1 MNVEETNIE
10 GLYVLSPKLFKDD
23 RGYFYESFNKKLF
36 EKMGINSDFVQDNES
51 YSQKGTIRGLHFQK
65 GVHAQAKL
73 VRCSKGVVFDVAV
86 DLRVGSSTFGKWYGV
101 ILSGENKKQF
111 YVPRGFAHG
120 FSVLS
125 DVAIFNYKCDNFYNK
140 ESESGLF
147 YGDPLLGIDWK
158 VDTPIVSDKDRV
170 LSCISNLDSEDFFH
184 SELPRDS
191 VNKPEAQ
198 KSGALI

>member
-120 FSVLS
+120 FISLTDDAEIFYMVSEFYSPEFEGTMHWDDSFHGIEWPIKPTFISEKDKLAVPWN
-125 DVAIFNYKCDNFYNK
+125 DKYAID
-140 ESESGLF
+140 G
-147 YGDPLLGIDWK
+147 
-158 VDTPIVSDKDRV
+158 V
-170 LSCISNLDSEDFFH
+170 
-184 SELPRDS
+184 EL
-191 VNKPEAQ
+191 NHEY
-198 KSGALI
+198 